1 MLRPYRSSR
10 GAATRL
16 GHLLAWASLLGL
28 CLAGSL
34 QAASHK
40 LPAQSQKTA
49 QSQNPSQLIERLLA
63 LHNAQRA
70 KQGAKPLALN
80 AKLTAAAKEYA
91 EFLART
97 GKFGHSEEGSPSQRI
112 RKQGYSFRAMGENIA
127 KGQGTAESAVNSW
140 MHSDGHRRN
149 ILNKGFKEVGF
160 GVARDP
166 KGRMV

>member
-1 MLRPYRSSR
+1 MKPF
-10 GAATRL
+10 
-16 GHLLAWASLLGL
+16 GHSLALASLLGL

-40 LPAQSQKTA
+40 LPV
-49 QSQNPSQLIERLLA
+49 QSQNPAQLIERLLV

-80 AKLTAAAKEYA
+80 VKLTAAAKEYA

-112 RKQGYSFRAMGENIA
+112 KKQGYSFRAMGENIA

-140 MHSDGHRRN
+140 MHSDGHRAN
-149 ILNKGFKEVGF
+149 IINKKFKEVGF

-166 KGRMV
+166 KGHMVWVADFGTAR